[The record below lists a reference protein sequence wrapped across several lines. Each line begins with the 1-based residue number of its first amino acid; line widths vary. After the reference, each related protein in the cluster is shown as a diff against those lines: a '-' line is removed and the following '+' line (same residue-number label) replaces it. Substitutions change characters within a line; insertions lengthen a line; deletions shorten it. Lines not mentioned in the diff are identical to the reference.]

1 MNLWCVYLVI
11 FLIKFKSIN
20 DKVNQK
26 MKYDYKKLAV
36 LVSEIVEH
44 KTDPVEITQAVV
56 DYMNKGVTKVEET
69 KDESTN

>member
-1 MNLWCVYLVI
+1 
-11 FLIKFKSIN
+11 
-20 DKVNQK
+20 

-56 DYMNKGVTKVEET
+56 DYMNKGVTKVEEE
-69 KDESTN
+69 KE